1 MTQPHPHPTLAL
13 NDGRS
18 IPQLGLGVWRTPA
31 DETAQAV
38 KAALGAGYRHIDT
51 AAIYGNEAGVG
62 EGLRASGVP
71 RGDVFITTKLW
82 NAEQGLDTT
91 LRAFDASM
99 KLLGLEQLDLY
110 LIHWPCPARGL
121 YVDTW
126 RAFVRLQAEG
136 RVRSIGVSNFEPEHL
151 DRLVQ
156 ETGVK
161 PVLNQIEL
169 HPRFQQHALRDY
181 HAAHGIATQAWSP
194 LGQGQLLAD
203 PAIVA
208 IARKHG
214 KTPAQVIVRWHIEMG
229 HVVIPKSVNAGRIAE
244 NADVFGFTLDAGDMA
259 AIAGLDDSE
268 GRIGPH
274 PATAAF

>member
-1 MTQPHPHPTLAL
+1 MTQLHPHPTLAL

-38 KAALGAGYRHIDT
+38 KAALDAGYRHIDT

-151 DRLVQ
+151 DCLVQ

-169 HPRFQQHALRDY
+169 HPRFQQHALRHY

-194 LGQGQLLAD
+194 LGQGKLLAD
-203 PAIVA
+203 PSIVA
-208 IARKHG
+208 IAKKHG

-244 NADVFGFTLDAGDMA
+244 NADVFGFSLDADDMA
-259 AIAGLDDSE
+259 AVARLDDSE

-274 PATAAF
+274 PSTAEF

>member
-1 MTQPHPHPTLAL
+1 MTQLHPHPTLAL

-38 KAALGAGYRHIDT
+38 KAALGAGYRHVDT

-110 LIHWPCPARGL
+110 LIHWPCPALGL

-169 HPRFQQHALRDY
+169 HPRFQQHALRNY

-203 PAIVA
+203 PSIVA
-208 IARKHG
+208 IAKKHG
-214 KTPAQVIVRWHIEMG
+214 KTPAQVSVRWHIEMG

-244 NADVFGFTLDAGDMA
+244 NADVFGFSLDADDMA
-259 AIAGLDDSE
+259 AVAKLDDSE

-274 PATAAF
+274 PSTAEF

>member
-1 MTQPHPHPTLAL
+1 M
-13 NDGRS
+13 
-18 IPQLGLGVWRTPA
+18 
-31 DETAQAV
+31 

-151 DRLVQ
+151 DCLVQ

-194 LGQGQLLAD
+194 LGQGKLLAD
-203 PAIVA
+203 PSIVA
-208 IARKHG
+208 IAKKHG

-244 NADVFGFTLDAGDMA
+244 NADVFGFSLDADDMA
-259 AIAGLDDSE
+259 AVARLDDSE

-274 PATAAF
+274 PSTAEF

>member
-1 MTQPHPHPTLAL
+1 MTQLHPHPTLAL

>member
-181 HAAHGIATQAWSP
+181 HAAHGTATQAWSP

-203 PAIVA
+203 PAIVP

-259 AIAGLDDSE
+259 AIAGLDDFE

-274 PATAAF
+274 PSTAAF

>member
-1 MTQPHPHPTLAL
+1 MTQLHPHPTLAL

-38 KAALGAGYRHIDT
+38 KAALDAGYRHIDT

-91 LRAFDASM
+91 LRVFDASM

-151 DRLVQ
+151 DCLVQ

-194 LGQGQLLAD
+194 LGQGKLLAD
-203 PAIVA
+203 PSIVA
-208 IARKHG
+208 IAKKHG

-244 NADVFGFTLDAGDMA
+244 NADVFGFSLDADDMA
-259 AIAGLDDSE
+259 AVARLDDSE

-274 PATAAF
+274 PSTAEF

>member
-1 MTQPHPHPTLAL
+1 MTQLHPHPTLVL

-110 LIHWPCPARGL
+110 LIHWPCPARDL

-151 DRLVQ
+151 DCLVQ

-194 LGQGQLLAD
+194 LGQGKLLAD
-203 PAIVA
+203 PSIVA
-208 IARKHG
+208 IAKKHG

-244 NADVFGFTLDAGDMA
+244 NADVFGFSLDADDMA
-259 AIAGLDDSE
+259 AVARLDDSE

-274 PATAAF
+274 PSTAEF

>member
-1 MTQPHPHPTLAL
+1 MTQLHPHPTLAL

-38 KAALGAGYRHIDT
+38 TAALGAGYRHIDT

>member
-1 MTQPHPHPTLAL
+1 MIQQHPSLKL

-31 DETAQAV
+31 DATAQAV

-62 EGLRASGVP
+62 EGIRASGVA
-71 RGDVFITTKLW
+71 RKDIFVTTKLW
-82 NAEQGLDTT
+82 NAEQGLDST

-99 KLLGLEQLDLY
+99 KLLGLDELDLY
-110 LIHWPCPARGL
+110 LIHWPNPSREL

-126 RAFVRLQAEG
+126 RAFIRLREEG

-156 ETGVK
+156 ETGAK

-169 HPRFQQHALRDY
+169 HPRFQQRRLRDY

-194 LGQGQLLAD
+194 LGQGQLLEDAG
-203 PAIVA
+203 IQA
-208 IARKHG
+208 IAARYG
-214 KTPAQVIVRWHIEMG
+214 KTPAQVVVRWHIEVG
-229 HVVIPKSVNAGRIAE
+229 NVVIPKSVNAGRIAE
-244 NADVFGFTLDAGDMA
+244 NADVFDFSLSADDMA
-259 AIAGLDDSE
+259 AIAQLDQVE
-268 GRIGPH
+268 GRIGPN
-274 PATAAF
+274 PLTAAF

>member
-1 MTQPHPHPTLAL
+1 MTQLHPHPTLAL
-13 NDGRS
+13 HDGRS
-18 IPQLGLGVWRTPA
+18 IPQIGLGVWRTPA

-38 KAALGAGYRHIDT
+38 KAALGAGYRHVDT

-71 RGDVFITTKLW
+71 REEVFITTKLW

-169 HPRFQQHALRDY
+169 HPRLQQHALRHY
-181 HAAHGIATQAWSP
+181 HATHGIATQAWSP

-203 PAIVA
+203 ETIVA
-208 IARKHG
+208 IASKHG

-229 HVVIPKSVNAGRIAE
+229 HVVIPKSVNAARIAE

-259 AIAGLDDSE
+259 AMAGLDHAE

>member
-1 MTQPHPHPTLAL
+1 MTQLHPHPTLAL

-18 IPQLGLGVWRTPA
+18 IPQLGLGVWRTPS

-38 KAALGAGYRHIDT
+38 KAALDAGYRHIDT

-244 NADVFGFTLDAGDMA
+244 NADVFGFSLDAGDMA